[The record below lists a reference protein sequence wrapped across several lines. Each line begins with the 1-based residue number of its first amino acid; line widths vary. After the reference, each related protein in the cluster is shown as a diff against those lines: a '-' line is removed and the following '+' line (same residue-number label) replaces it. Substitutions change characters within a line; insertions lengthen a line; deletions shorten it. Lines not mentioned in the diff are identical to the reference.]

1 MRGGLAIVRQA
12 AVLIAIG
19 SLTLAVPALAAAP
32 SGPPATA
39 PRPYEPPKAQIESDP
54 TCLAETV
61 DSARPNASILLRNTC
76 AIRVNFALCVRR
88 SDEAKG
94 QVSHGSLAPAAV
106 YGQDVAFT
114 SKTQHFTHRANFCSG
129 LTCEVADPEC

>member
-1 MRGGLAIVRQA
+1 MGL
-12 AVLIAIG
+12 LILVG
-19 SLTLAVPALAAAP
+19 SALAAP
-32 SGPPATA
+32 STPIPIQ
-39 PRPYEPPKAQIESDP
+39 PRTYEPPKVQVEGDP
-54 TCLAETV
+54 TCLAETI

-76 AIRVNFALCVRR
+76 AIRVNFALCIRR
-88 SDEAKG
+88 SDEPKG

-114 SKTQHFTHRANFCSG
+114 PKTQHFTHRANFCSG